1 MRNTAVLACCVL
13 LAAGCGGGPKSAT
26 NVVTTKTPSGFVVHR
41 VQGQQFLISLPRG
54 WRALDPK
61 SALKDP
67 SIKKVAAENP
77 SLAQNLRALRN
88 PNSPLKLVAVRG
100 DDVTVAVSV
109 FPAPGVRIGQ
119 VRAFLMQ
126 QLRSTQAVENQTIV
140 VRQVQVTAGRA
151 LEAIYDA
158 NVTVN
163 GDRELRRA
171 VLFLIPARGKLFEV
185 AFGLL
190 SSTWPEWRAAINAS
204 GRSFDLT
211 S

>member
-1 MRNTAVLACCVL
+1 MRSAAVLAFCLV

-26 NVVTTKTPSGFVVHR
+26 NVVTTKMPSGLVVHR
-41 VQGQQFLISLPRG
+41 VQGQQFLISLPRN
-54 WRALDPK
+54 WRALDAQA
-61 SALKDP
+61 ALKDP
-67 SIKKVAAENP
+67 SIEKIAAENP

-88 PNSPLKLVAVRG
+88 PSSPLKLVAVRG

-119 VRAFLMQ
+119 VRAFLTQ
-126 QLRSTQAVENQTIV
+126 KLRSTQAVENDSIV

-151 LEAIYDA
+151 LEAVYDA
-158 NVTVN
+158 NVTVH
-163 GDRELRRA
+163 GDQELRRA
-171 VLFLIPARGKLFEV
+171 VLFLIPVRGKLFEV

-190 SSTWPEWRAAINAS
+190 SSTWPEWRAVINAS
-204 GRSFDLT
+204 GHSFDLT